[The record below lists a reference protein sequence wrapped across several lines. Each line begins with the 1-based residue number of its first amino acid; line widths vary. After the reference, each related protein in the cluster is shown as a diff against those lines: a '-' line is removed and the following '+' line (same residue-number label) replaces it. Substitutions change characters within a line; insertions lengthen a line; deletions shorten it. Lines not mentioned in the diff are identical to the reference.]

1 MPGMCILIKKWTK
14 RSTKEYLINVD
25 WYRFDDINYKWTDMD
40 IEQDM
45 VVNTDTFEKEWKEL
59 DL

>member
-14 RSTKEYLINVD
+14 RAPKEFLINVD
-25 WYRFDDINYKWTDMD
+25 WYRFDDKNFKWADMG

-45 VVNTDTFEKEWKEL
+45 VINSDTFEKEWKEL